1 MKTKVFVIE
10 NIELVRVDVCNRAQI
25 NLQEVL
31 FWFLQKNGATSC
43 HSDNEK
49 VIHNEGLKV
58 LCSKKTNFFKMSL
71 RLNSKNCVNSYFQI
85 M

>member
-58 LCSKKTNFFKMSL
+58 LCSKKQILPKCPSEST
-71 RLNSKNCVNSYFQI
+71 SKNV
-85 M
+85 